1 MEKMLKDSIL
11 FAKSDIKARQLHE
24 MQVDASRTLEAIDSA
39 LEKDQDMIDAEMLV
53 RIMAARSELEAV
65 VQHSEEKVIKD
76 KIDNLEN
83 TCADFVE
90 MRMNATVMQA
100 MKGHSVDEF

>member
-1 MEKMLKDSIL
+1 
-11 FAKSDIKARQLHE
+11 
-24 MQVDASRTLEAIDSA
+24 
-39 LEKDQDMIDAEMLV
+39 
-53 RIMAARSELEAV
+53 MAARSELEAV